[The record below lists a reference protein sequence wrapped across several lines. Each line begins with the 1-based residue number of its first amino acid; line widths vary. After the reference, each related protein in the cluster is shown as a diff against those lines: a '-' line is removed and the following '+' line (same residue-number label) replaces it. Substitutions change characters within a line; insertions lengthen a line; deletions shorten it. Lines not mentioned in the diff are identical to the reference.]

1 MVYSISRL
9 QSGFWKVLCQVFQS
23 NWMNWRI
30 SMDLPFRGFCKDIMY
45 SWVEMLLSKT
55 LTSVAAK
62 SIAATMTSTAST
74 AGYELGLLAAAG
86 P

>member
-1 MVYSISRL
+1 
-9 QSGFWKVLCQVFQS
+9 
-23 NWMNWRI
+23 
-30 SMDLPFRGFCKDIMY
+30 MDLPFRGFCKDIMY